1 MVKLMKTIEQIA
13 FENLKKTYPDL
24 VKNNLKKT
32 TRDAMEWV
40 GGPNDYFDLEWSS
53 PGFIPD
59 ATRQRNHLL
68 QRDVDGEK
76 HYERIAVVEI
86 WEIEDTSKI
95 TSRKM
100 QVIQDWWF
108 REFDPR
114 DYPFFEL
121 WTTDRWGNNRNMI
134 WADWRDVYDWKSS
147 DLIAYSKE
155 LEECTV

>member
-1 MVKLMKTIEQIA
+1 VIKTIEQIA
-13 FENLKKTYPDL
+13 FENLKRTFPDL

-32 TRDAMEWV
+32 IRNAMEWV
-40 GGPNDYFDLEWSS
+40 AGDIDYFDSEWSA

-59 ATRQRNHLL
+59 ATRFRKHLL
-68 QRDVDGEK
+68 TRDVNGEK
-76 HYERIAVVEI
+76 YHERIAVVEI

-95 TSRKM
+95 TSHKM
-100 QVIQDWWF
+100 HVIQDWWF

-134 WADWRDVYDWKSS
+134 WADWRDAYDRNSS
-147 DLIAYSKE
+147 DFHAYSEE
-155 LEECTV
+155 LEVCAV

>member
-1 MVKLMKTIEQIA
+1 MVRPMKTIEQIA

-40 GGPNDYFDLEWSS
+40 GGPNDYFDLEWTA
-53 PGFIPD
+53 PRFIPD
-59 ATRQRNHLL
+59 ATRLRKHLW

-100 QVIQDWWF
+100 EVIQDWWF
-108 REFDPR
+108 YAFDPR
-114 DYPFFEL
+114 GYPLFEL

-134 WADWRDVYDWKSS
+134 WADWRDAYDLESS
-147 DLIAYSKE
+147 KFIAYSE
-155 LEECTV
+155 ALEESAV